1 MKIKK
6 NKLIFIILI
15 YILYINLLPGYYTLL
30 PTLPVYPN
38 NYEDLKIMKQEIS
51 QQTQSD
57 IKFFFLTNKTVVN
70 AFMPYVSE
78 SRNKLLNIS
87 TSHNNMILMIKYLIN
102 RRRPY
107 QIDKNIQPLNISTA
121 ETPSYPAGHAYQ
133 ALLVSSYLS
142 KKYPEKKKLFDKI
155 AIQCD
160 NCRVKA
166 GLHYKSDGEFSRKLF
181 YLLNPNE

>member
-1 MKIKK
+1 MKTS
-6 NKLIFIILI
+6 NSNLILMILI
-15 YILYINLLPGYYTLL
+15 YMLYIKLVPGYHELF

-38 NYEDLKIMKQEIS
+38 NYEDLKIVKQEIS
-51 QQTQSD
+51 KRTPYD
-57 IKFFFLTNKTVVN
+57 MKMFYLTNETVVN
-70 AFMPYVSE
+70 AFLPYINE
-78 SRNKLLNIS
+78 NRDNLLNIS
-87 TSHNNMILMIKYLIN
+87 MSHNNMILMIKNLIN

-107 QIDKNIQPLNISTA
+107 QIDKSIQPLNISTA

-142 KKYPEKKKLFDKI
+142 KKYPEKKELFDQL
-155 AIQCD
+155 ARQCD
-160 NCRVKA
+160 NCRVRA